1 MQFIDNNLEQIA
13 AVLGVIA
20 ILTLGRA
27 KILPKVRS
35 SKFLLWVAF
44 VVTAACGLVL
54 GWALTGFTA
63 WATGLTAVGG
73 FSIVG
78 IVAVLLGWH
87 AVAMAIDLIRDVAD
101 GQPDEDAR
109 KAALWIPTLL
119 PAGWAAVWQIAS
131 NPRGLGSGITAAV
144 MAAITIGYA
153 TIISNKA
160 VKGKK
165 GKTAWLWFAAAVC
178 LMGGLAATPLVL
190 YVDGWLATTVGGGW
204 LALFRIVAGA
214 AGIGLGLGALA
225 DITDKRPDAL
235 VRAFLQFGLPL
246 VLAFG
251 AIAFSALSGGASNGA
266 EFLTGSV

>member
-1 MQFIDNNLEQIA
+1 MQFINNNLEQIA
-13 AVLGVIA
+13 AVLGVVA

-44 VVTAACGLVL
+44 VVTAASGLVL
-54 GWALTGFTA
+54 GWALSGFTA
-63 WATGLTAVGG
+63 WLTSRTSIGG

-78 IVAVLLGWH
+78 LVAVWLGWH
-87 AVAMAIDLIRDVAD
+87 AVAMAVDLIRDLAD
-101 GQPDEDAR
+101 GQPDDDAR

-119 PAGWAAVWQIAS
+119 PAGWTAVWQIAS
-131 NPRGLGSGITAAV
+131 NPRGLGTGVTAAI
-144 MAAITIGYA
+144 MAGITIGYA

-165 GKTAWLWFAAAVC
+165 GKTAWLWFAALVC

-190 YVDGWLATTVGGGW
+190 YVDGWLATTAPGGW
-204 LALFRIVAGA
+204 LIGFRIVAGA
-214 AGIGLGLGALA
+214 AGIGLLVGALA

-246 VLAFG
+246 VLSFG
-251 AIAFSALSGGASNGA
+251 AIAFTALSGGAANGA
-266 EFLTGSV
+266 GFLTGTV

>member
-1 MQFIDNNLEQIA
+1 MEFINNNLEQLA
-13 AVLGVIA
+13 AVLGVVA

-27 KILPKVRS
+27 KILPKARG

-44 VVTAACGLVL
+44 VVTAICGLVL
-54 GWALTGFTA
+54 GWALSGLAAWLTGITSI
-63 WATGLTAVGG
+63 GG

-78 IVAVLLGWH
+78 LVAVWLGWH
-87 AVAMAIDLIRDVAD
+87 AVGMAVDLFRDVAD

-109 KAALWIPTLL
+109 QAALWIPTLL

-131 NPRGLGSGITAAV
+131 NPRGLGTGITAAI
-144 MAAITIGYA
+144 MAGITIAYA

-190 YVDGWLATTVGGGW
+190 YVDGWIAGAAPAGW
-204 LALFRIVAGA
+204 LWGFRIVG
-214 AGIGLGLGALA
+214 GFIGVGLLIGALA

-235 VRAFLQFGLPL
+235 VRSFLKFGLPL
-246 VLAFG
+246 ILAFG
-251 AIAFSALSGGASNGA
+251 ALTVGFLADGATNGA
-266 EFLTGSV
+266 EFLTGTV